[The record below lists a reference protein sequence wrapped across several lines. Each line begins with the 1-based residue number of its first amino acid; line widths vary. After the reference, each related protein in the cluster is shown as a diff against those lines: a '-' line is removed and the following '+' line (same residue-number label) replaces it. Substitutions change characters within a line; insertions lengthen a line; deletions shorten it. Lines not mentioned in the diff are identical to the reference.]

1 MKPLFRALVAIN
13 LILLLAYFAW
23 SVREKEVLLSEG
35 ELLLFE
41 LAPKDPRSLIQG
53 DYMTLSY
60 AVAREWQNDYL
71 PKNGYIVVTKDEN
84 GVAQKQRL
92 QAGTAPLSTEEYL
105 VKYTAS
111 GWRLNIG
118 AESYFF
124 EEGQAER
131 YETAK
136 YGGLRIDGKG
146 NSLLVGLYDE
156 DRKAINE

>member
-23 SVREKEVLLSEG
+23 SVREKEILLSEG

-41 LAPKDPRSLIQG
+41 LAPEDPRSLIQG
-53 DYMTLSY
+53 DYMALRY
-60 AVAREWQNDYL
+60 AVASDWQNDSL
-71 PKNGYIVVTKDEN
+71 PKNGYIVVSKDEN
-84 GVAQKQRL
+84 GVAQKERL
-92 QAGTAPLSTEEYL
+92 QVGREPVASGEHL
-105 VKYTAS
+105 VNYTAS
-111 GWRLNIG
+111 GWQLNIG
-118 AESYFF
+118 SESYFF
-124 EEGQAER
+124 QEGQADL

-156 DRKAINE
+156 DLKLLSY